1 MRFVNTIKK
10 KLGSACDMNEIWSIG
25 QRRRRKLV
33 RAEEQQ
39 KKRRNLRS
47 TQELL
52 VDIRAERRKGECR
65 GW

>member
-1 MRFVNTIKK
+1 
-10 KLGSACDMNEIWSIG
+10 MNAIWSIG
-25 QRRRRKLV
+25 QKRRRKLV

-52 VDIRAERRKGECR
+52 VDIRAERQKGNAAGGEKQTNKQHKNNL
-65 GW
+65 